1 MSLKNLTEEE
11 LEEKFEMFIFN
22 IDDCL
27 EQFIEKTEGKNILL
41 DYSVPSL
48 KLLENYLV
56 ENKTTIND
64 DDYND
69 AASYLGEVI
78 RRNYK
83 GKWICNLDKENNSL
97 YYGFPVITK
106 HVNYD
111 ILYSPFHVVKAFLLR
126 HKENLFIT
134 SIESQLNPQ
143 KIDLSD
149 LPDED

>member
-56 ENKTTIND
+56 ENKITIND

-78 RRNYK
+78 RRNYE

>member
-1 MSLKNLTEEE
+1 MSLKNLTKKE

-22 IDDCL
+22 MDDCL
-27 EQFIEKTEGKNILL
+27 EQFIEKAEEKEVIL
-41 DYSVPSL
+41 DYSISSL
-48 KLLENYLV
+48 KLLENYLS
-56 ENKTTIND
+56 ENKTTVDD

-78 RRNYK
+78 RKNYN
-83 GKWICNLDKENNSL
+83 GQWICNLDKENNSL

-111 ILYSPFHVVKAFLLR
+111 ILYSPFHVIKAFLLR
-126 HKENLFIT
+126 HKENLFTT

-149 LPDED
+149 LLNED

>member
-1 MSLKNLTEEE
+1 MALKDLPSKQ
-11 LEEKFEMFIFN
+11 LEEKFEIFIFN
-22 IDDCL
+22 MDDCL
-27 EQFIEKTEGKNILL
+27 EQFIERAEKKEIIL
-41 DYSVPSL
+41 DYSILSL
-48 KLLENYLV
+48 KLLENYLL

-69 AASYLGEVI
+69 ASSYLGEVI
-78 RRNYK
+78 RKNYN
-83 GKWICNLDKENNSL
+83 GQWICNLDKENNSL

-126 HKENLFIT
+126 HKENLFFI

-149 LPDED
+149 LPNED